1 MKPGD
6 LVRIV
11 DNLLTVEDGLNDLY
25 GIILKVHRKKYN
37 RRLLNILLGDNRIIK
52 LYDNEIN
59 LISEL

>member
-1 MKPGD
+1 MKRGD

-25 GIILKVHRKKYN
+25 GIILKVHRRKYN
-37 RRLLNILLGDNRIIK
+37 RKLLNILLGDNRIIK

>member
-11 DNLLTVEDGLNDLY
+11 DNLSTVEDGLNDLY
-25 GIILKVHRKKYN
+25 GIILTVHRKKHN
-37 RRLLNILLGDNRIIK
+37 RKLLNILLGDNRIIK

>member
-1 MKPGD
+1 MKRGD

-37 RRLLNILLGDNRIIK
+37 RKLLNILLGDNRIIK
-52 LYDNEIN
+52 LYDNEVN

>member
-1 MKPGD
+1 MKRGD

-37 RRLLNILLGDNRIIK
+37 RKLLNILLGDNRIIK
-52 LYDNEIN
+52 LYDNEVN
-59 LISEL
+59 LYK

>member
-1 MKPGD
+1 MKRGD

-11 DNLLTVEDGLNDLY
+11 DNLLTVEDGLNGLY
-25 GIILKVHRKKYN
+25 GIILKVHRRKYN
-37 RRLLNILLGDNRIIK
+37 RKLLNILLGDNRIIK